1 MVKLTGIKT
10 GKTPA
15 KIANQERHN
24 RNRRERRAEIA
35 KQKHTTPRAG
45 ACEEIVH
52 KMVSGIV
59 TRLLKRKRN
68 NAARKKDP
76 NGVLRAKKWHDE
88 QKVVAA
94 EQGVS
99 ITEHLNQ
106 RQEEHATK
114 PLVYY
119 NAQERHKERMATDEN
134 YSIRVRLSRRLR
146 EFLRLRN
153 GTKAEGTMEL
163 VGCTQEELVAHLH
176 NTTNADTL
184 LDESIDHI
192 FPASAYDARDPH
204 QRRQMMH
211 WSNLRMMPLYGVGGN
226 VSKNNSLPT
235 AAEASGVE
243 RWAWPSMVTENML
256 V

>member
-1 MVKLTGIKT
+1 MVKLTGIKI

-15 KIANQERHN
+15 KIANQERHS

-35 KQKHTTPRAG
+35 KQKLTTPRAG

-52 KMVSGIV
+52 KMVSGIL

-68 NAARKKDP
+68 SAARKKDT
-76 NGVLRAKKWHDE
+76 NGALRAKKWHDE
-88 QKVVAA
+88 QKAIAA
-94 EQGVS
+94 RKGVS
-99 ITEHLNQ
+99 ITEHLKQ
-106 RQEEHATK
+106 RREEHAKK
-114 PLVYY
+114 PLVYH
-119 NAQERHKERMATDEN
+119 NAQERHKERMANDEN
-134 YSIRVRLSRRLR
+134 YSIRVRLSKRLR
-146 EFLRLRN
+146 EFLRLHN

-163 VGCTQEELVAHLH
+163 VGCTQDELLDHLH
-176 NTTNADTL
+176 KTTNADTL
-184 LDESIDHI
+184 FGESIDHI

-243 RWAWPSMVTENML
+243 RWAWPPMVTEDML